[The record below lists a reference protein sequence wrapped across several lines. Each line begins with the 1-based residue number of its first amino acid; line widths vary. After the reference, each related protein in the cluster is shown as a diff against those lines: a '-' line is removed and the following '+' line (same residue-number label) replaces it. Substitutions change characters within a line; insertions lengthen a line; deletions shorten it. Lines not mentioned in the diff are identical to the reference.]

1 MSQTKAQLIDAVDGS
16 IVTADI
22 ADDAVNADKL
32 ASNSVVSASIVDGS
46 IVNADVNA
54 SAAIAGSKISPD
66 FGSQNIVTT
75 GTLGCGQITT
85 TANIELSSAD
95 PIIAFT
101 DTNNNDDFS
110 IRGGGGFLKIR
121 SDTDSA
127 DRLVVDS
134 SGNVGIGT
142 TTVDR
147 KLHVKSSGLI
157 AKLEST
163 TANSLLM
170 FATPTNE
177 SANTIP
183 NIGADDNDF
192 AITTGNVERLR
203 VASSGNV
210 GIGTASPS
218 QLLEINGASNP
229 AVLLKD
235 TTNNVISYLYSQDLV
250 GAVGTASNHPF
261 VFNVN
266 NGEKMRIDSS
276 GRLLVGTTTAL
287 NASADDLVI
296 GNGVGTRGITV
307 FSANANDGNIFFAD
321 GTSGSQHYSGF
332 LQYSHAQDEIRI
344 GTSGDNAL
352 FIKDVSANRDVHIV
366 TGDLVFDVAGRGIDF
381 SADGNVSGATSEL
394 FDDYEEGT
402 FTPAMNQG
410 INVTSYTNQDG
421 HYVKVGNLVQ
431 VSFRIQLSGSG
442 SSNHV
447 RFQGLPINS
456 GNLTNYHAGGIVTYT
471 NIPGI
476 SGSGTIAV
484 WQGGNSSLC
493 ELYKDGNS
501 SVATG
506 SGGFTNK
513 EIYIVITYR
522 SD

>member
-1 MSQTKAQLIDAVDGS
+1 
-16 IVTADI
+16 
-22 ADDAVNADKL
+22 
-32 ASNSVVSASIVDGS
+32 
-46 IVNADVNA
+46 
-54 SAAIAGSKISPD
+54 
-66 FGSQNIVTT
+66 
-75 GTLGCGQITT
+75 
-85 TANIELSSAD
+85 
-95 PIIAFT
+95 
-101 DTNNNDDFS
+101 
-110 IRGGGGFLKIR
+110 
-121 SDTDSA
+121 
-127 DRLVVDS
+127 
-134 SGNVGIGT
+134 
-142 TTVDR
+142 
-147 KLHVKSSGLI
+147 
-157 AKLEST
+157 
-163 TANSLLM
+163 
-170 FATPTNE
+170 
-177 SANTIP
+177 
-183 NIGADDNDF
+183 
-192 AITTGNVERLR
+192 
-203 VASSGNV
+203 
-210 GIGTASPS
+210 
-218 QLLEINGASNP
+218 
-229 AVLLKD
+229 
-235 TTNNVISYLYSQDLV
+235 
-250 GAVGTASNHPF
+250 
-261 VFNVN
+261 
-266 NGEKMRIDSS
+266 MRIDSS

-296 GNGVGTRGITV
+296 GNGVGTRGITL

-332 LQYSHAQDEIRI
+332 LQYSHAQDEMRI

-366 TGDLVFDVAGRGIDF
+366 TGDIVFDVAGRGIDF

-394 FDDYEEGT
+394 FDDYEHGT

-456 GNLTNYHAGGIVTYT
+456 ANLTNYHSGGIVTYT

-476 SGSGTIAV
+476 SGSGITSV

-506 SGGFTNK
+506 SGGFTSK
-513 EIYIVITYR
+513 EIYIVITYQ